1 MTDQEL
7 HQHRAELWRV
17 NGNPVRTIEDAK
29 SFLESVGFCLMYP
42 VPSLTLVPNF
52 FAAYAGSTANLPD
65 SRHAFADPRNQP
77 ATELMVRL
85 LREHHAYE
93 INLLPE
99 SSLLIT
105 AAFFPFLYALF
116 GDRNPK
122 AVPKSNAQ
130 GGKLSPLTMKVFE
143 AVQKHGPLGKK
154 QLQERISRESSGA
167 ALDRA
172 LNELWSILK
181 ITRVDYR
188 EGEGAF
194 WDLLYRWS
202 PAAVMEG
209 SRVSASEAVSALL
222 GKYLEAVVA
231 ATQEEIEQ
239 FFSYLTSRSK
249 VREAINA
256 LLATRE
262 LSLIT
267 VGTRTLIRL
276 TPVAESH
283 QRRLHG

>member
-1 MTDQEL
+1 M
-7 HQHRAELWRV
+7 
-17 NGNPVRTIEDAK
+17 NGNPIRTLEDAK
-29 SFLESVGFCLMYP
+29 SFLDSVGFCLMYP
-42 VPSLTLVPNF
+42 VRSLPMVPSF

-65 SRHAFADPRNQP
+65 AKHAFADPRNQP

-85 LREHHAYE
+85 LRERHAYE
-93 INLLPE
+93 VNLLPE
-99 SSLLIT
+99 SSLLVS
-105 AAFFPFLYALF
+105 AALFPFLYALF

-122 AVPKSNAQ
+122 AAPRTKAQ
-130 GGKLSPLTMKVFE
+130 GAKLSPLSLKVFE
-143 AVQKHGPLGKK
+143 TIQQRGPLSKK
-154 QLQERISRESSGA
+154 QLQELISRELTGA

-188 EGEGAF
+188 ENEGAS

-209 SRVSASEAVSALL
+209 SRLSAAEAISVLL

-231 ATQEEIEQ
+231 AAREDIEQ
-239 FFSYLTSRSK
+239 FFSYLSARSK

-256 LLATRE
+256 LLAGRE
-262 LSLIT
+262 LSFVT
-267 VGTRTLIRL
+267 VGSKTLIQL
-276 TPVAESH
+276 AAAPEPH
-283 QRRLHG
+283 QRRVHG